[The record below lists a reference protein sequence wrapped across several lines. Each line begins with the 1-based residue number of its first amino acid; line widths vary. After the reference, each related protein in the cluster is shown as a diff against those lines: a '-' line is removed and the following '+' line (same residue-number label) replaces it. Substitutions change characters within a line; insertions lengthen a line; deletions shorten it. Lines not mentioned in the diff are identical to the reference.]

1 MSQKLI
7 FNQQI
12 HSVFTTEKFVF
23 WETNTGAF
31 VTQKSATCGMWQTN
45 EGFFHQHDTLIYYFF
60 YFLKLILIEDNYFTI
75 L

>member
-1 MSQKLI
+1 M
-7 FNQQI
+7 
-12 HSVFTTEKFVF
+12 
-23 WETNTGAF
+23 
-31 VTQKSATCGMWQTN
+31 TQESATCGVWQIN